1 MKQSLFIIILSVFA
15 LLLTSCREEVDAP
28 LQLDVTENTAPDV
41 TKVGYDTS
49 VLGPGRHEK
58 EYQITTDFS
67 ASELKMQCNNCKQ
80 LQIET
85 ALRKPYVPETGG
97 STTIEATAEE
107 TGIYVS
113 VAEGNIITIR
123 FAQLDPENS
132 SYGYY
137 GTVKV
142 HGKIKG
148 ETKTTTINIGR
159 RNPRLDEPK

>member
-1 MKQSLFIIILSVFA
+1 M
-15 LLLTSCREEVDAP
+15 DAP
-28 LQLDVTENTAPDV
+28 LQLDVTENTAPDI

-58 EYQITTDFS
+58 EYQVSTDFS
-67 ASELKMQCNNCKQ
+67 DCELKMQCNNCKQ
-80 LQIET
+80 LQVET

-113 VAEGNIITIR
+113 VAEGNGIAIR
-123 FAQLDPENS
+123 FAQLDPEKS
-132 SYGYY
+132 SY